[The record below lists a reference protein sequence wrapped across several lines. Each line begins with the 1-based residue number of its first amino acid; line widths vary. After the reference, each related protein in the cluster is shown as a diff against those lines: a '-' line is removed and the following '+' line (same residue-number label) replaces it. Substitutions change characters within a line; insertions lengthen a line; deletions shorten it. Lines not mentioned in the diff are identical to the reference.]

1 MCGVPHHAVQNYIDI
16 LVDKGYKVA
25 ICEQMEDPKQA
36 KGMVKREVIQLV
48 TPGTLMDESAGD
60 AKENNYLTALHQDQ
74 TGKMGFAYADLST
87 GELKVTELQSPDAL
101 VNELTSLRT
110 KEIVV
115 DDSVNQDILAVIKKL
130 KILISTQNSYEEKA
144 EFSYAVQDLTS
155 DLEVQVVK
163 HLLMYLNVTQKR
175 ALAHLQRAIHYE
187 PSAYLKLDR
196 FAKRNLELLQNSRTG
211 KKSGTLLWI
220 LDATKTAMGAGC

>member
-1 MCGVPHHAVQNYIDI
+1 MFYDDAVKGSQLLELTLTQRNHSSKNPVPMCGVPHHAVQNYIDI

-74 TGKMGFAYADLST
+74 NGKMGFAYADLST

-115 DDSVNQDILAVIKKL
+115 DDSVNQGILAVIKKL
-130 KILISTQNSYEEKA
+130 KIL
-144 EFSYAVQDLTS
+144 
-155 DLEVQVVK
+155 
-163 HLLMYLNVTQKR
+163 
-175 ALAHLQRAIHYE
+175 
-187 PSAYLKLDR
+187 
-196 FAKRNLELLQNSRTG
+196 
-211 KKSGTLLWI
+211 
-220 LDATKTAMGAGC
+220 